1 MRFSKKLS
9 KKLVF
14 VAFLAAWFAAASQSV
29 GVFAEEVRSS
39 SSSLSLSFRL
49 FFGDSSIFIVN
60 ERARSSL
67 TIILVH
73 VPFVVGGCQLDC
85 RF

>member
-29 GVFAEEVRSS
+29 GVFAEEQVRSS
-39 SSSLSLSFRL
+39 SLSLSLSFRL

-73 VPFVVGGCQLDC
+73 ISFVVGGCQLDC
-85 RF
+85 